1 MELNLTGRSG
11 HGTPDDFA
19 SLSAVIIDGD
29 SVFVDQG
36 AIHGKSRMERGISF
50 TAKTPDEVPDGR
62 RVAVVWVTLK
72 RGENGMG
79 YNGISAAIPFRINAE
94 AKIGYKS
101 LPDQVNRMGYA
112 MQGRIQMDQLQAD
125 EKQKL
130 VAFLQEFR
138 GGELWS
144 NARPEVHAAFSE

>member
-1 MELNLTGRSG
+1 MELNLTGRTG

-19 SLSAVIIDGD
+19 SLSAVIIDGE

-36 AIHGKSRMERGISF
+36 AIHGKSRVERGISF
-50 TAKTPDEVPDGR
+50 TARTPDDVPSGR
-62 RVAVVWVTLK
+62 RVAIVWVTLK

-79 YNGISAAIPFRINAE
+79 FNGMAAAIPFRIDAD
-94 AKIGYKS
+94 AKVGYKS
-101 LPDQVNRMGYA
+101 LPDQVNRMGDA
-112 MQGRIQMDQLQAD
+112 MQGKIQLDQLEDA

-130 VAFLQEFR
+130 MSFLQEFR

-144 NARPEVHAAFSE
+144 NAQPGVIAAFGA